1 MEELIQLVSR
11 KVKVKRVLQ
20 EFWKLLVKFP
30 EIGFLVFYFLI
41 ELLIELLEQEGIF
54 FLIFLELLYIS

>member
-54 FLIFLELLYIS
+54 F